1 MTAASESTRKKL
13 QRIPVELQ
21 CEFPDVPL
29 VQISQ
34 LVEVLAHRLLIA
46 AHFDN
51 FVPLLAHRW
60 ARERLAV
67 DRQAEGDR
75 MASPLALV
83 TSKGALV
90 ARRQLVGQE
99 TTREESKRERNRQTC

>member
-1 MTAASESTRKKL
+1 MTAASEPTRKKL

-21 CEFPDVPL
+21 REFPDVPL
-29 VQISQ
+29 EQISE
-34 LVEVLAHRLLIA
+34 LVEVLAHQLLVA
-46 AHFDN
+46 ARFDN

-60 ARERLAV
+60 ARERLAM

-75 MASPLALV
+75 RASPLAPM
-83 TSKGALV
+83 TSKRTLV

-99 TTREESKRERNRQTC
+99 TTREESKP